1 MKKIMVLGKSIP
13 LIAVL
18 ITSLLTST
26 VLGAYVGHFL
36 MTRPASVTVTMNGFE
51 ASLYADAGLTTPLAS
66 LSFPEAI
73 QGDISGSTTDTT
85 CYIALT
91 RPSEIA
97 GLDVRALWRC
107 PDLPAGMTLTAKW
120 LYGADWLDW
129 NEGVYS
135 LTLSVDY
142 VQRQICFT
150 LDIGNA
156 GVGDYSFTVE
166 IEVGE
171 WS

>member
-1 MKKIMVLGKSIP
+1 MRRKQGTLSLVIFIILSTI
-13 LIAVL
+13 IA
-18 ITSLLTST
+18 TGF
-26 VLGAYVGHFL
+26 GAYIGHYL
-36 MTRPASVTVTMNGFE
+36 MTRSASVAVTTNGFE
-51 ASLYADAGLTTPLAS
+51 ASLYADAGLTTQLTS

-73 QGDISGSTTDTT
+73 QGDISGSTTDVT

-129 NEGVYS
+129 NEDVYS

-142 VQRQICFT
+142 VQRQICFA
-150 LDIGNA
+150 LDTGNA